1 MAAPLKLAATVTLDA
16 SQVSAGAETTKQA
29 IAGIGAEADATT
41 GKLQKL
47 IDAELGIARPAAN
60 SNSRAAEIVAYGAEL
75 DRLQA
80 KFDPLFAA
88 QLKYRNA
95 LQQIDQAQQLGVISA
110 SQAIDLRLKETSA
123 YNALAS
129 AAANAAAANKR
140 YAEAA
145 VAKVTVTPER
155 GADIAAYG
163 AELDRLR
170 AQYNPLYAVTVS
182 YKNTVADIREAHK
195 AGAIS
200 SDEMTAAI
208 SRQRQ
213 ATLAQIDA
221 IKRRNSE
228 DGQGQFRRQ
237 NLTYQLFDIGQGVG
251 GGMPLGMILAQ
262 QGPQIVQM
270 YAGQGGVNAAL
281 KDLGTVAA
289 GAGRLITPLSVSVAG
304 LATVAAIGASAWSG
318 YLSSIKEVETAANG
332 LGRAVAGSAASMEA
346 SAQAGAASAGLSVK
360 SARSMEAAFLRT
372 GRIGSENFES
382 LIAISKDFAATIGTD
397 AASAGQALADLF
409 ADPAKAAQVLYQQY
423 GLIDAA
429 TAKQATNL
437 AAQNR
442 QSEAQAL
449 LLKALPSQLASAA
462 EATTAL
468 GRAWESVGN
477 AASNAFDGLGRAIDK
492 AAGVQTLEQ
501 KIAAAEALRDR
512 LASNPFQA
520 VNIFNPVGAQEA
532 ANLANLENLQEE
544 KRRRD
549 AADAERQRKAEE
561 TRRSVAA
568 LNAADA
574 VPANSDA
581 AQRQS
586 LTNSIAAMQSA
597 QNIKSLTA
605 EDQAKLAAG
614 IEAQTRALDALNN
627 RQSRALELD
636 RLDIQIQNERNP
648 LIRADLE
655 AQRTRLQLADQ
666 QLSADRV
673 DEEAARARNRV
684 IQETIVSA
692 QTQAADMQKEA
703 AIRAELNAQVAAGTL
718 TSEQAQTRLE
728 AELQLRP
735 LIAAAA
741 LAEGEA
747 KAKLLETIK
756 QLRESYDGLAASQR
770 DANAASYL
778 QSQNTNLD
786 RLRFQTEI
794 ATRPASDQSGLLAQ
808 YDAEVKIRELG
819 TDPTSDRAEDIR
831 RVARE
836 TAAWNTQ
843 LAKTTEAWSAVQQS
857 AGNTIDSIVDGL
869 SSGNIKDALKNVISD
884 INKTFLEL
892 AIKNPLKNALLG
904 TNSGTL
910 NDVGGIGGV
919 LSRLFGGGKS
929 DTASIASKA
938 LGQSVGSM
946 QVTAGTVMLNGGIT
960 SGLTGL
966 LGGSQSAANS
976 NSNILD
982 LSAYRK
988 AVSSIESSGNYSA
1001 LGPVTASGDRAYGA
1015 YQVMGSNIPSWTKS
1029 ALGTSM
1035 TPNEYLASSK
1045 AQDAVFD
1052 KYFGASVSKYG
1063 NPQDAAS
1070 VWFSGRPMAS
1080 AGNVSDTL
1088 GTTSSAYVDK
1098 FNSALGNVTG
1108 STNSAAS
1115 GIGGLNSA
1123 SSIAAK
1129 GLDGLGS
1136 GLGKFGQILAQAQA
1150 TGNGGLSSLLGS
1162 LTSYGQ
1168 SVFNT
1173 SGQFQSAILSG
1184 GIGLY
1189 SDGGYTGPG
1198 GVYEPA
1204 GVVHKGEI
1212 VWSQSDIARAG
1223 GAQTVEAMRLGKRGY
1238 ADGGMVDSYPSPK
1251 RLWSPA
1257 NGNDKSAGSASAP
1270 RSATITLN
1278 MAGAYGKDEMRA
1290 EAYAGM
1296 QQALDEYDK
1305 AIPDRMQE
1313 ISAHPRWR

>member
-1 MAAPLKLAATVTLDA
+1 MAVPLKLAATVTLDA
-16 SQVSAGAETTKQA
+16 SQVPAGAQATKQA
-29 IAGIGAEADATT
+29 IAGIGNEAASSTT
-41 GKLQKL
+41 KLQKL

-60 SNSRAAEIVAYGAEL
+60 TNSRAAE
-75 DRLQA
+75 
-80 KFDPLFAA
+80 
-88 QLKYRNA
+88 
-95 LQQIDQAQQLGVISA
+95 
-110 SQAIDLRLKETSA
+110 
-123 YNALAS
+123 
-129 AAANAAAANKR
+129 
-140 YAEAA
+140 
-145 VAKVTVTPER
+145 
-155 GADIAAYG
+155 IAAYG

-170 AQYNPLYAVTVS
+170 AKYNPLYAVTANYKTAVS
-182 YKNTVADIREAHK
+182 EIRDAHK

-200 SDEMTAAI
+200 TDEMTAAI
-208 SRQRQ
+208 GRHRQ
-213 ATLAQIDA
+213 ATLASIAA
-221 IKRRNSE
+221 IKGRNSALSGDRE
-228 DGQGQFRRQ
+228 GQFRRQ
-237 NLTYQLFDIGQGVG
+237 NLTYQLFDIGQSSA

-262 QGPQIVQM
+262 QGPQIAQL
-270 YAGQGGVNAAL
+270 YAGEGGVNKAL
-281 KDLGTVAA
+281 KDLGTIASGAA
-289 GAGRLITPLSVSVAG
+289 RLVTPLTVSVGG
-304 LATVAAIGASAWSG
+304 LAAAAVVGASAWSG
-318 YLSSIKEVETAANG
+318 YLTSIKEVETAANG
-332 LGRAVAGSAASMEA
+332 LGRAVAGSAGSMEA
-346 SAQAGAASAGLSVK
+346 SAQAGAASAGVSVK

-372 GRIGSENFES
+372 GRIGSENFEG

-442 QSEAQAL
+442 QAEAQSL

-462 EATTAL
+462 DATTAL
-468 GRAWESVGN
+468 GRAWEKVGI

-512 LASNPFQA
+512 LASNPLQSF
-520 VNIFNPVGAQEA
+520 NLFNPVGAQEA

-544 KRRRD
+544 KRRKD
-549 AADAERQRKAEE
+549 AAEVERQRRAAEI
-561 TRRSVAA
+561 RQSQAA
-568 LNAADA
+568 LSAADA

-586 LTNSIAAMQSA
+586 LTNSIAAMQSGLA
-597 QNIKSLTA
+597 IPSLTP
-605 EDQAKLAAG
+605 EDRAKLTVG

-648 LIRADLE
+648 LVRADLE

-666 QLSADRV
+666 QMSADRV
-673 DEEAARARNRV
+673 DEEAGRARNRV
-684 IQETIVSA
+684 IQETIAASE
-692 QTQAADMQKEA
+692 TQAADMRSEA
-703 AIRAELNAQVAAGTL
+703 AIREKLNAEVAAGTL

-728 AELQLRP
+728 TELQLRP

-741 LAEGEA
+741 LAEGNA

-756 QLRESYDGLAASQR
+756 QLRESYDSLAASQR
-770 DANAASYL
+770 DASAASYL
-778 QSQNTNLD
+778 QSQTANLD
-786 RLRFQTEI
+786 RLRYQTSI
-794 ATRPASDQSGLLAQ
+794 ATRPASQQSALLAQ
-808 YDAEVKIRELG
+808 YDAEAKIKELG
-819 TDPTSDRAEDIR
+819 TDPASTRAEDIR
-831 RVARE
+831 RAARE

-843 LAKTTEAWSAVQQS
+843 LAKTTEAWNAVQQS
-857 AGNTIDSIVDGL
+857 AGNTIDSIVEGL
-869 SSGNIKDALKNVISD
+869 SSGNIKDALKNVVSD

-904 TNSGTL
+904 TSSGTL
-910 NDVGGIGGV
+910 DDVGGIGGIF
-919 LSRLFGGGKS
+919 SRLFGGKS

-946 QVTAGTVMLNGGIT
+946 QVTAGTVMLNGGVS

-982 LSAYRK
+982 LSACRK
-988 AVSSIESSGNYSA
+988 AISSIESGGNYSA
-1001 LGPVTASGDRAYGA
+1001 LGPITASGDRAYGA

-1035 TPNEYLASSK
+1035 TPNEYLASSE
-1045 AQDAVFD
+1045 AQDAVFN

-1063 NPQDAAS
+1063 NAQDAAS
-1070 VWFSGRPMAS
+1070 VWFSGRPLSS
-1080 AGNVSDTL
+1080 AGNATDVL
-1088 GTTSSAYVDK
+1088 GTTSTAYVDK

-1115 GIGGLNSA
+1115 GLGGLNSA
-1123 SSIAAK
+1123 TGVAAK

-1136 GLGKFGQILAQAQA
+1136 GLGKFGQVLAQAQA
-1150 TGNGGLSSLLGS
+1150 SGNGGLTSLLGS

-1168 SVFNT
+1168 SVFN
-1173 SGQFQSAILSG
+1173 SSSQFQSAILSG

-1189 SDGGYTGPG
+1189 SGGGYTGDG

-1251 RLWSPA
+1251 RLWSAA
-1257 NGNDKSAGSASAP
+1257 NGNDKAGAGAAAP

-1296 QQALDEYDK
+1296 QQALDEYDR
-1305 AIPDRMQE
+1305 AMPDRMQD
-1313 ISAHPRWR
+1313 ISAHPRWRS